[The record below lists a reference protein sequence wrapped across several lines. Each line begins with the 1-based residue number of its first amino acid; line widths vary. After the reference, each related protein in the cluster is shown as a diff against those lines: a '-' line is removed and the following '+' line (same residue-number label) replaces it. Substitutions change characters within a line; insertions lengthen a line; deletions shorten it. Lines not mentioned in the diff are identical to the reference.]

1 MNTAVVN
8 IKVDPKLK
16 KQAQKTASALGF
28 SLSSLIN
35 GFLRQLVRDRSIG
48 FSDVRLE
55 LTPYAKRMLQESE
68 EEIRSG
74 KAKSYSPDEYLA
86 YIDTIIRNEEKH
98 RKSGSHSKV
107 RKITT

>member
-1 MNTAVVN
+1 
-8 IKVDPKLK
+8 
-16 KQAQKTASALGF
+16 
-28 SLSSLIN
+28 
-35 GFLRQLVRDRSIG
+35 
-48 FSDVRLE
+48 
-55 LTPYAKRMLQESE
+55 MLQESE